1 MGDLFTGWTTPGQAI
16 ALPVTVAL
24 PLLGMGFV
32 LLLRHRPAAREVA
45 SVLCGVAL
53 AAVVLA
59 LWPVA
64 DDGLRFELW
73 TWLPGLSLEFTLE
86 PLGLLF
92 ASVAA
97 VLWPVTTVYAA
108 GYLRADRE
116 HGQTRFFA
124 FFALTIAAAM
134 WIGLSGNLI
143 TLFIGYEIMTLATW
157 PLVAHKGDADARRGA
172 RTYVVVLLVTSIG
185 LLLPA
190 IVWTWLL
197 AGSTEFRPGGLLAD
211 ADLGAAGPLAL
222 TVLFAM
228 FLLGTGKAALMPVH
242 RWLPAAMVAPTPV
255 SALLHAVAVVK
266 AGVFTVLKVAV
277 YVFGLDTLRET
288 GAAEPMMWLAAFT
301 LLAAAVVAARSDN
314 LKRRLAYS
322 TVSQLAYIVLAA
334 TLARD
339 VAVAG
344 GALHLVVH
352 AVGKITLFLCAGAIY
367 VTAHK
372 TRVSELDGLGR
383 AMPWT
388 FAAFLVASVSIIGLP
403 PLGGTWSKWLLLLG
417 AVEAGQAVM
426 LVVLLVGSLLALAY
440 LMPIPVRAFL
450 RPPAEPARHGEARPT
465 MTVPLTLTAIG
476 CVVLFAAAEAV
487 VAPLAGIL
495 ELP

>member
-1 MGDLFTGWTTPGQAI
+1 VGDLLTGWTTPDQAV
-16 ALPVTVAL
+16 ALPVVVAI
-24 PLLGMGFV
+24 PLVGVAAV
-32 LLLRHRPAAREVA
+32 LLLRRRPAARETA

-53 AAVVLA
+53 AAAVLS
-59 LWPVA
+59 LWPVV
-64 DDGLRFELW
+64 GRELRFELW
-73 TWLPGLSLEFTLE
+73 NWLPGLSLELSLE

-92 ASVAA
+92 VTVAA
-97 VLWPVTTVYAA
+97 VLWPVTTVFAA
-108 GYLRADRE
+108 GYLRAEND
-116 HGQTRFFA
+116 HDQTRFFA
-124 FFALTIAAAM
+124 FFAVTIASAM

-143 TLFIGYEIMTLATW
+143 TLFIGYEVMTLATW

-172 RTYVVVLLVTSIG
+172 RTYMAVLLITSIG

-197 AGSTEFRPGGLLAD
+197 AGSTEFRPDGLLTD
-211 ADLGAAGPLAL
+211 AELGAAGPAVL
-222 TVLFAM
+222 TVLFALYL
-228 FLLGTGKAALMPVH
+228 FGIGKAALMPVH

-266 AGVFTVLKVAV
+266 AGVFTVLKVTV
-277 YVFGLDTLRET
+277 YVFGLDTLRDT
-288 GAAEPMMWLAAFT
+288 GAAEPMMWVAAFT
-301 LLAAAVVAARSDN
+301 LLAAAVVAVRSDN

-344 GALHLVVH
+344 GALHLVTH
-352 AVGKITLFLCAGAIY
+352 AAGKITLFLCAGAVY

-388 FAAFLVASVSIIGLP
+388 FAAFLAAAISIVGLP

-417 AVEAGQAVM
+417 AAEAEQMVM

-440 LMPIPVRAFL
+440 LIPIPVRAFF
-450 RPPAEPARHGEARPT
+450 RPPAEPVSHGEARPT
-465 MTVPLTLTAIG
+465 MTVPLTMTALG
-476 CVVLFAAAEAV
+476 CVALFVTADVVL
-487 VAPLAGIL
+487 APLAAIL

>member
-1 MGDLFTGWTTPGQAI
+1 MDVLLPIAVAI
-16 ALPVTVAL
+16 
-24 PLLGMGFV
+24 PLLTVGAV
-32 LLLRHRPAAREVA
+32 LALRRHPNARETA
-45 SVLCGVAL
+45 SVLGGLAL
-53 AAVVLA
+53 AATVLA
-59 LWPVA
+59 LWPSA
-64 DDGLRFELW
+64 GEDLRFELW
-73 TWLPGLSLEFTLE
+73 SWLPGLSLEFALE

-92 ASVAA
+92 ATVAA

-108 GYLRADRE
+108 GYLRAEGE

-134 WIGLSGNLI
+134 WIALSANLI

-157 PLVAHKGDADARRGA
+157 PLVTHTGGPNARRGG
-172 RTYVVVLLVTSIG
+172 RTYLAVLLTTSIG

-197 AGSTEFRPGGLLAD
+197 AGSTDFRPGGLLA
-211 ADLGAAGPLAL
+211 GQAGTGVL
-222 TVLFAM
+222 TVLFALYL
-228 FLLGTGKAALMPVH
+228 FGIGKAALMPVH

-266 AGVFTVLKVAV
+266 AGVFTVLKVTV
-277 YVFGLDTLRET
+277 SVFGLDTLTET
-288 GAAEPMMWLAAFT
+288 GAAAPMTWVAAFT
-301 LLAAAVVAARSDN
+301 LLAAAVVAMRSDN

-344 GALHLVVH
+344 GALHLVTH
-352 AVGKITLFLCAGAIY
+352 AFGKITLFLCAGAIA
-367 VTAHK
+367 VTAHR

-417 AVEAGQAVM
+417 AAEADQVVA

-440 LMPIPVRAFL
+440 LLPIPGRAFF
-450 RPPAEPARHGEARPT
+450 RPPLEPVGHGEARPAL
-465 MTVPLTLTAIG
+465 VAPLILTAIG
-476 CVVLFAAAEAV
+476 CVALFFAADAV
-487 VAPLAGIL
+487 LAPLAGTL

>member
-1 MGDLFTGWTTPGQAI
+1 MSELSI
-16 ALPVTVAL
+16 LLPVAVVI
-24 PLLGMGFV
+24 PLLVVGAV
-32 LLLRHRPAAREVA
+32 PLLRRHPNAREAV
-45 SVLCGVAL
+45 SVLGGLAL
-53 AAVVLA
+53 AASVLA
-59 LWPVA
+59 LWSSA
-64 DDGLRFELW
+64 GEDLRFELW
-73 TWLPGLSLEFTLE
+73 AWLPGLSLEFALE

-92 ASVAA
+92 ATVAA

-108 GYLRADRE
+108 GYLRAEGE
-116 HGQTRFFA
+116 HDQTRFFA
-124 FFALTIAAAM
+124 FFALTIASAM
-134 WIGLSGNLI
+134 WIALSANLV

-157 PLVAHKGDADARRGA
+157 PLVTHKGGADDRRGG
-172 RTYVVVLLVTSIG
+172 RTYLAVLLATSIG

-197 AGSTEFRPGGLLAD
+197 AGSTDFRPGGLLSEQ
-211 ADLGAAGPLAL
+211 AGTGVL
-222 TVLFAM
+222 TALFALYL
-228 FLLGTGKAALMPVH
+228 FGIGKAALMPVH

-266 AGVFTVLKVAV
+266 AGVFTVLKVTV
-277 YVFGLDTLRET
+277 SVFGLDTLTAT
-288 GAAEPMMWLAAFT
+288 GAAAPMTWVAAFT
-301 LLAAAVVAARSDN
+301 LLAAAVVALRADN

-334 TLARD
+334 TLATD
-339 VAVAG
+339 VALAG
-344 GALHLVVH
+344 GALHLVTH

-372 TRVSELDGLGR
+372 SRVSELDGLGH

-388 FAAFLVASVSIIGLP
+388 FAAFLVASVSIVGLP

-417 AVEAGQAVM
+417 AAEAGQVVA

-440 LMPIPVRAFL
+440 LLPIPARAFF
-450 RPPAEPARHGEARPT
+450 RPSAVEPGHGEA
-465 MTVPLTLTAIG
+465 PLALVGPLILTALG
-476 CVVLFAAAEAV
+476 SVALFFAADAV
-487 VAPLAGIL
+487 LAPLAGTL